1 MNMTKMTKIKKFVS
15 LRKKLMVAI
24 LFASSLITSIT
35 TAFHYYLEYK
45 EDIKYL
51 NKSLDQIGASNS
63 SSLSRSLWNLDD
75 LQIQVQVDSIL
86 KIRDVIAVK
95 IVDDEEQVFYKN
107 EKEEFSTIEKFS
119 SKYPLFLDQHVDKAS
134 IGNLEIWATKEHIKE
149 SLISSLIVFFFTQFI
164 KTLLVSFTMLF
175 LFRILV
181 TKHLDKIVK
190 FLRSVDLNSLD
201 IERLKLD
208 RDSSIED
215 ELDYVNDSINLMLKK
230 VETANLVNN
239 EKMRRQEQEIQ
250 MQKAASI
257 NSARL
262 ASLGEMAA
270 NIAHEINN
278 PLTILAFS
286 GKKIKTLSEA
296 NDIDKDRLL
305 HFSNMIN
312 KTIDRMCKTI
322 DSLKRLAR
330 DAENDEYDY
339 VKVYDVIERVLDL
352 CQISLHQ
359 KGVKIDADFNG
370 LSEDFSIHC
379 KEVQITQVIVN
390 LINNSVDAIK
400 GVTDNP
406 WIKIDVNTNES
417 FVIFSIIDC
426 GLGIPTEIQSKIFE
440 PFFTTKEVGEGTG
453 LGLSI
458 SAKSAKE
465 HKGSLWIDNDMNN
478 TTIRLKI
485 PLSSNS

>member
-1 MNMTKMTKIKKFVS
+1 
-15 LRKKLMVAI
+15 MVAI
-24 LFASSLITSIT
+24 LFASSLITSVT

-45 EDIKYL
+45 EDINYL

-86 KIRDVIAVK
+86 KIRDVIAVR
-95 IVDDEEQVFYKN
+95 IVDDEDQIFYRN

-119 SKYPLFLDQHVDKAS
+119 ADYPLFLEQNSRKTE
-134 IGNLEIWATKEHIKE
+134 IGTLEIWATKEHIKE
-149 SLISSLIVFFFTQFI
+149 SLISSLIVFFMTQFV

-181 TKHLDKIVK
+181 TKHLDRIVK

-201 IERLKLD
+201 IERLELD
-208 RDSSIED
+208 RVSSSAD

-230 VETANLVNN
+230 VEKANLVSN
-239 EKMRRQEQEIQ
+239 EKIRRQDQEIQ

-286 GKKIKTLSEA
+286 GKKIKNLSEE
-296 NDIDKDRLL
+296 NNIDKDRLV

-339 VKVYDVIERVLDL
+339 VNVYDVVERVLDL

-359 KGVKIDADFNG
+359 KGVKIETDFNG
-370 LSEDFSIHC
+370 LPEDFNIHC

-400 GVTDNP
+400 NISTNP
-406 WIKIDVNTNES
+406 WIKIDVNVNED

-426 GLGIPTEIQSKIFE
+426 GAGIPDEIQSKIFE
-440 PFFTTKEVGEGTG
+440 PFFTTKEIGEGTG

-458 SAKSAKE
+458 SAKSAKD
-465 HKGSLWIDNDMNN
+465 HKGSLWIDNDMKN
-478 TTIRLKI
+478 TTIRLEL
-485 PLSSNS
+485 PLNTTL

>member
-1 MNMTKMTKIKKFVS
+1 MESLKMTQVKKFLS

-45 EDIKYL
+45 EDINYL
-51 NKSLDQIGASNS
+51 NKSLDQIGSSSS

-75 LQIQVQVDSIL
+75 LQIQVQVDSII
-86 KIRDVIAVK
+86 KIRDIIAVSV
-95 IVDDEEQVFYKN
+95 IDEEEQVFYKN
-107 EKEEFSTIEKFS
+107 VKEEFNTIEKFS
-119 SKYPLFLDQHVDKAS
+119 SIYPLFLEQRGVSTK
-134 IGNLEIWATKEHIKE
+134 IGALKIWATKEHIKE
-149 SLISSLIVFFFTQFI
+149 SLISSLIVFFFSQFI

-175 LFRILV
+175 LFRYLV
-181 TKHLDKIVK
+181 TRHLDKIVR
-190 FLRSVDLNSLD
+190 FLRTVDLNSLD

-208 RDSSIED
+208 RSNKTAD
-215 ELDYVNDSINLMLKK
+215 ELDYVNDSINTMLRK
-230 VETANLVNN
+230 VEKANLETN
-239 EKMRRQEQEIQ
+239 EKIRTQEKEIQ

-286 GKKIKTLSEA
+286 GKKIKNLSEQ
-296 NDIDKDRLL
+296 NNIDKERLI

-322 DSLKRLAR
+322 NSLKRLAR
-330 DAENDEYDY
+330 DAENDEHDY
-339 VKVYDVIERVLDL
+339 VNVYDMVERVLDL
-352 CQISLHQ
+352 CQISLNQ
-359 KGVKIDADFNG
+359 KGVKISTEFNG
-370 LSEDFSIHC
+370 LPDDFNIHC

-390 LINNSVDAIK
+390 LINNSVDAIL
-400 GVTDNP
+400 DNYASP
-406 WIKIDVNTNES
+406 WIKIDVKEVQGNI
-417 FVIFSIIDC
+417 VFSIIDC
-426 GLGIPTEIQSKIFE
+426 GHGIPEEIQSKIFE
-440 PFFTTKEVGEGTG
+440 PFFTTKEIGVGTG

-458 SAKSAKE
+458 SAKSAKD
-465 HKGSLWIDNDMNN
+465 HNGSLWIDNEMKN
-478 TTIRLKI
+478 TTIRLEL
-485 PLSSNS
+485 PVES

>member
-1 MNMTKMTKIKKFVS
+1 MEVLSKSRFKKFLS

-45 EDIKYL
+45 EDINYL
-51 NKSLDQIGASNS
+51 NKSLDQIGSSSS

-86 KIRDVIAVK
+86 KIRDIIAVSV
-95 IVDDEEQVFYKN
+95 IDEESKVFYKN
-107 EKEEFSTIEKFS
+107 SKEEFSNIEKFLS
-119 SKYPLFLDQHVDKAS
+119 TYPLSLNHKGSVTK
-134 IGNLEIWATKEHIKE
+134 IGALKIWATKDHIKE
-149 SLISSLIVFFFTQFI
+149 SLISSLIVFFFSQFI

-175 LFRILV
+175 LFRYLV
-181 TKHLDKIVK
+181 TKHLDRMVR
-190 FLRSVDLNSLD
+190 FLRHVDLNSLS
-201 IERLKLD
+201 IERLELD
-208 RDSSIED
+208 RNSKTED
-215 ELDYVNDSINLMLKK
+215 ELDYVNESINTMLKK
-230 VETANLVNN
+230 VEKANLETN
-239 EKMRRQEQEIQ
+239 EKIRTQEKEIQ

-286 GKKIKTLSEA
+286 GKKIKNLSEQSSV
-296 NDIDKDRLL
+296 DKERLV

-330 DAENDEYDY
+330 DAENDEHDY
-339 VKVYDVIERVLDL
+339 VNVYDMIERVLDL
-352 CQISLHQ
+352 CQISLNQ
-359 KGVKIDADFNG
+359 KGVKISTDFNG
-370 LSEDFSIHC
+370 LPDDFNIHC

-390 LINNSVDAIK
+390 LINNSVDAII
-400 GVTDNP
+400 GVHQNP
-406 WIKIDVNTNES
+406 WIKIDVNLSSENI
-417 FVIFSIIDC
+417 VISIIDC
-426 GLGIPTEIQSKIFE
+426 GNGIPEDIQSKIFE
-440 PFFTTKEVGEGTG
+440 PFFTTKDIGVGTG

-458 SAKSAKE
+458 SAKSAKD
-465 HKGSLWIDNDMNN
+465 HKGSLWIDNNMSN
-478 TTIRLKI
+478 TTIRLELPI
-485 PLSSNS
+485 E